1 VLFCLRTLSRCLG
14 HSVTLP
20 ATLCYV
26 ACRHNVTLPATLC
39 YVARGHILSKNTS
52 FNSSMEKPKQEA
64 EVIPKT
70 YGLLNIG
77 FLNLQDGADRLSRN
91 VGKELPLVVT

>member
-1 VLFCLRTLSRCLG
+1 
-14 HSVTLP
+14 
-20 ATLCYV
+20 
-26 ACRHNVTLPATLC
+26 
-39 YVARGHILSKNTS
+39 
-52 FNSSMEKPKQEA
+52 MEKPKQEA